1 MGTILFRLPT
11 REWLSM
17 AAFKSHYNL
26 CPLLGGNHKLVG
38 ISADKD
44 EDTVLVTLGPNIVAK
59 HKLSDQKPLKS
70 WSTRQSNHL
79 TCQTVYD
86 TLSEKYVGVI
96 NKKHICM
103 WGEEESNLEDVK
115 KQTFSTNIQS
125 IHTLSGMSPVILF
138 ENGYTE
144 NLDVSLQKRKEEKPA
159 LLKAG
164 DTIIQSHLECIK
176 DQSIIILFTSKNMVY
191 FVRLA
196 SDGKPEGHLSITL
209 VKDGS
214 KILGKAIITNEQFI
228 TVIVLW
234 SDGELVQYSEQ
245 GKVVDTTSLT
255 GVSLS
260 SPIAMVML
268 DATHIAVYGADESD
282 EGAVLL
288 LCDLKCHMNVAK
300 RRLKF
305 FCDPP
310 LLYCTNNVLLLC
322 IVQNLVVVPYILQPS
337 VLWKLIDNRQTPEFK
352 AKSEVSFNKSSMDA
366 TKNPLKFRKAEIMA
380 LVESSWE
387 AYPSH
392 NRLFDELVPLLKED
406 KDFDG
411 IQLLLSCIKDLPE
424 KWRAD
429 LLNFCLEQSAE
440 DIEENKSKLLQILLS
455 TSYSDVVLL
464 NHLRRKL
471 TTESTIKLL
480 QHLADLLQVEARDD
494 SDRPTI
500 SQIVDWISLVLDAH
514 HHELLI
520 AGNDVQVQQL
530 IKRLD
535 AIIGENYQFLDQLA
549 QSEPLLDLLKQS
561 KKPPENRRKDWYA
574 IEVVRLL

>member
-1 MGTILFRLPT
+1 
-11 REWLSM
+11 M

-86 TLSEKYVGVI
+86 NSSEKYVGVI
-96 NKKHICM
+96 NKKHICI
-103 WGEEESNLEDVK
+103 WDEEESNLEDVK
-115 KQTFSTNIQS
+115 KQTFSTNIKCV
-125 IHTLSGMSPVILF
+125 HTLSDKPSVIVF
-138 ENGYTE
+138 ENGFTE
-144 NLDVSLQKRKEEKPA
+144 NLDISLQKRKEEKPR
-159 LLKAG
+159 LLKPE
-164 DTIIQSHLECIK
+164 DSIIQSHLECIK
-176 DQSIIILFTSKNMVY
+176 DQPIVTLFTSNDMVY

-196 SDGKPEGHLSITL
+196 NDGTPEGHLSFTL

-214 KILGKAIITNEQFI
+214 KILGKAIITNGQFI
-228 TVIVLW
+228 TVLVLW
-234 SDGELVQYSEQ
+234 SDGELIQYSEQ
-245 GKVVDTTSLT
+245 GKVMATHNLT
-255 GVSLS
+255 GISLS

-282 EGAVLL
+282 EGAILL
-288 LCDLKCHMNVAK
+288 LCDLKFRMNVAT

-310 LLYCTNNVLLLC
+310 LLYCTKNVLLLC

-337 VLWKLIDNRQTPEFK
+337 VLWNLIDSRHKPEFK
-352 AKSEVSFNKSSMDA
+352 AKPEINLVSTSMDTA
-366 TKNPLKFRKAEIMA
+366 SSSQNPLKFRKAEITDLA
-380 LVESSWE
+380 QSIWE
-387 AYPSH
+387 AYASH
-392 NRLFDELVPLLKED
+392 SRLFDELVPPLKED
-406 KDFDG
+406 KDLDG
-411 IQLLLSCIKDLPE
+411 IRLLLTSIKDLPE
-424 KWRAD
+424 KWQAD

-440 DIEENKSKLLQILLS
+440 EVENHQTNLLKILLS
-455 TSYSDVVLL
+455 TPYSDVVLL
-464 NHLRRKL
+464 NQLRRKL
-471 TTESTIKLL
+471 TTKSTIKLL
-480 QHLADLLQVEARDD
+480 QHLADLLQVEVRDD
-494 SDRPTI
+494 SDLPTV

-520 AGNDVQVQQL
+520 AGNDDQVKQL
-530 IKRLD
+530 VKRLHQLVS
-535 AIIGENYQFLDQLA
+535 ENYRFLDCLVQA
-549 QSEPLLDLLKQS
+549 EPLLDLLKQN
-561 KKPPENRRKDWYA
+561 KKAPENRRKDWYA

>member
-1 MGTILFRLPT
+1 
-11 REWLSM
+11 
-17 AAFKSHYNL
+17 
-26 CPLLGGNHKLVG
+26 
-38 ISADKD
+38 
-44 EDTVLVTLGPNIVAK
+44 
-59 HKLSDQKPLKS
+59 
-70 WSTRQSNHL
+70 
-79 TCQTVYD
+79 
-86 TLSEKYVGVI
+86 
-96 NKKHICM
+96 
-103 WGEEESNLEDVK
+103 
-115 KQTFSTNIQS
+115 
-125 IHTLSGMSPVILF
+125 
-138 ENGYTE
+138 
-144 NLDVSLQKRKEEKPA
+144 
-159 LLKAG
+159 
-164 DTIIQSHLECIK
+164 
-176 DQSIIILFTSKNMVY
+176 
-191 FVRLA
+191 
-196 SDGKPEGHLSITL
+196 
-209 VKDGS
+209 
-214 KILGKAIITNEQFI
+214 
-228 TVIVLW
+228 
-234 SDGELVQYSEQ
+234 
-245 GKVVDTTSLT
+245 
-255 GVSLS
+255 
-260 SPIAMVML
+260 
-268 DATHIAVYGADESD
+268 
-282 EGAVLL
+282 
-288 LCDLKCHMNVAK
+288 
-300 RRLKF
+300 
-305 FCDPP
+305 
-310 LLYCTNNVLLLC
+310 
-322 IVQNLVVVPYILQPS
+322 
-337 VLWKLIDNRQTPEFK
+337 
-352 AKSEVSFNKSSMDA
+352 MDA

-535 AIIGENYQFLDQLA
+535 AIIGEN
-549 QSEPLLDLLKQS
+549 
-561 KKPPENRRKDWYA
+561 
-574 IEVVRLL
+574 VRHGTFSTCC